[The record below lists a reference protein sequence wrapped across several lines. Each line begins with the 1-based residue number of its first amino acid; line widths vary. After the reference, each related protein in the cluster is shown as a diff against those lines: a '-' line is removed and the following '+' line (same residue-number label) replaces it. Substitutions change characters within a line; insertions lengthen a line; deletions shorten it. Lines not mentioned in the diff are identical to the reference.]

1 VKITVLGSG
10 TSQGVPI
17 IGCSCPTCIST
28 NPKDKRLRV
37 SVHIQTASSQNGKPV
52 YLLIDTSPDFRQQML
67 VNGLSNIDAII
78 YTHAHV
84 DHIMGLDD
92 IRQIN
97 QLHWKTVD
105 VFSNEKTLNKI
116 RATFSYIFDPNTYKG
131 GGIPNITLH
140 TITLDKFTF
149 NGIEIIPIEYFHGPT
164 RVFGYR
170 IGGFAYLTDCSM
182 IPEKEFPK
190 LENLEVMI
198 IDALRYRKHETH
210 FSIDEAVEVAQR
222 LNPKMTYF
230 THMTHDVLHDEANEQ
245 LPENIELS
253 YDGLTFEIP

>member
-1 VKITVLGSG
+1 MKITVLGSG

-17 IGCSCPTCIST
+17 IGCSCPTCVST

-37 SVHIQTASSQNGKPV
+37 SVYIETTSPENKKPV
-52 YLLIDTSPDFRQQML
+52 FLLIDTSPDFRQQML
-67 VNGLSNIDAII
+67 VNNFSKVDAII

-97 QLHWKTVD
+97 QLNWKAVD
-105 VFSNEKTLNKI
+105 VFGNEDTLNKI
-116 RATFSYIFDPNTYKG
+116 KATFSYIFDPNTYKG

-140 TITLDKFTF
+140 AITLDKFSYK
-149 NGIEIIPIEYFHGPT
+149 GINIIPIEYYHGPT

-170 IGGFAYLTDCSM
+170 IGGFAYLTDCNM
-182 IPEKEFPK
+182 IPENEFEK
-190 LENLEVMI
+190 LRNLDVMI

-210 FSIDEAVEVAQR
+210 FSIDESVEIAQK
-222 LNPKMTYF
+222 LKPKMTYF

-245 LPENIELS
+245 LPENIELA
-253 YDGLTFEIP
+253 YDGLIIEIP